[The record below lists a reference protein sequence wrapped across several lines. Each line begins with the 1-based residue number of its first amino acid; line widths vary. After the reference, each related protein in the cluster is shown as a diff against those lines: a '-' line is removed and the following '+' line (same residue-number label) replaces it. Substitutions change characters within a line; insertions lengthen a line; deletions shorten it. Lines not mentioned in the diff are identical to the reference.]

1 MDRNEKEICL
11 HLGTLDQQEMISVDD
26 NQMTSFPTL
35 EQKPQMWL
43 GLLWATLNFVLPL
56 EDSGVKLLSKEIS
69 L

>member
-1 MDRNEKEICL
+1 MNEKDIYL
-11 HLGTLDQQEMISVDD
+11 HLGTLCQQEMLSVGN

-35 EQKPQMWL
+35 VQKPQMRL

-56 EDSGVKLLSKEIS
+56 EDSGVKLLSKEVS

>member
-1 MDRNEKEICL
+1 MNEEICL
-11 HLGTLDQQEMISVDD
+11 HLGTRGQQEMLSVDD

-43 GLLWATLNFVLPL
+43 GLLWAILNFVFPL
-56 EDSGVKLLSKEIS
+56 EDSGVEVLSKEIS